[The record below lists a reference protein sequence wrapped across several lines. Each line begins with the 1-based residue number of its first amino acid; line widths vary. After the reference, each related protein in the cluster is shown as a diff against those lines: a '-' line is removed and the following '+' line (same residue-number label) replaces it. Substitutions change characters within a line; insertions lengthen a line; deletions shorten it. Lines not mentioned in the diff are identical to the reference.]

1 MLVDYHMHLA
11 ADDAPLDEPALAL
24 PAIGRYVEAARARGV
39 AEICMTEHV
48 YRFAATRDWFD
59 QPWWRDCARNDVGPY
74 VEALRRARDDEG
86 WPVLVG
92 IELDYL
98 PGRDAELRAWAE
110 GQPWD
115 LILGSVHWLGSLG
128 VDHPDYP
135 VWDAMAVEDVWR
147 LYFDALAE
155 AAATGIYD
163 VMAHP
168 DLVKVFGHR
177 PSEARREQLYE
188 QAAGAFAA
196 AGVTVEVSTAGL
208 RKAAR
213 ELYPAPAFLAA
224 CRRAG
229 VPATLASDAH
239 RPEDVGRDFDL
250 AVAALRDAGYATV
263 ARFRGRERQEVPL
276 G

>member
-1 MLVDYHMHLA
+1 MLLDYHMHLA
-11 ADDAPLDEPALAL
+11 EDDAPLDEPALTMD
-24 PAIGRYVEAARARGV
+24 AIGRYVDAARSRGV

-48 YRFAATRDWFD
+48 YRFAATREWFE
-59 QPWWRDCARNDVGPY
+59 QPWWREGARNELAPY
-74 VEALRRARDDEG
+74 VEALQRARDDAG
-86 WPVLVG
+86 WAVLVG

-98 PGRDAELRAWAE
+98 PDRHAELRAWAE

-115 LILGSVHWLGSLG
+115 LVLGSVHWLGSLG

-135 VWDAMAVEDVWR
+135 VWEALEVEDVWR
-147 LYFDALAE
+147 RYFDALAE

-168 DLVKVFGHR
+168 DLAKVFGHR
-177 PSEARREQLYE
+177 PSERVRELLYE
-188 QAAGAFAA
+188 EAAEAFAT
-196 AGVTVEVSTAGL
+196 AGVAIEVSTAGL
-208 RKAAR
+208 RKGAR

-229 VPATLASDAH
+229 IPATLASDAH

-250 AVAALRDAGYATV
+250 AVAALREAGYATI